1 MRLIRGETRLLTLV
15 VLSLILELHAVVIA
29 VLLLQRMNG
38 MNGKNC
44 SKCITTAAAI

>member
-1 MRLIRGETRLLTLV
+1 MRLIRSETRLLTLV
-15 VLSLILELHAVVIA
+15 VLSLILESHAVEIT
-29 VLLLQRMNG
+29 VLLLQR